1 MKSRIIRVSFI
12 VFCFVIALG
21 CGFVFPIMF
30 HDAANHA
37 VKLALALGEASTV
50 LFGVFGVWLGLC
62 YRDDIDTMTAGKRGD
77 ELRQTAE
84 EVAGRTGRCEVLF
97 KGLGITSLVFV
108 ASILVRSFEPAI
120 ILLCKRFWI
129 IEVMFCAAIFGSV
142 ILLVFGILAPVII
155 MLHAMEKVRQAAD
168 SANETLRLTGRS
180 SNK

>member
-1 MKSRIIRVSFI
+1 MKSRLIRVGFI
-12 VFCFVIALG
+12 VLCIVIALG
-21 CGFVFPIMF
+21 CGVVFPMMF

-62 YRDDIDTMTAGKRGD
+62 YRDDIDTMTAGKKGD
-77 ELRQTAE
+77 ELRQMAE

-97 KGLGITSLVFV
+97 KGFGITSFIFV

-120 ILLCKRFWI
+120 VLLCKRFWI
-129 IEVMFCAAIFGSV
+129 VEVMFCSAIFGSA
-142 ILLVFGILAPVII
+142 ILLISGMLAPVII

-168 SANETLRLTGRS
+168 SANETLRLT
-180 SNK
+180 K